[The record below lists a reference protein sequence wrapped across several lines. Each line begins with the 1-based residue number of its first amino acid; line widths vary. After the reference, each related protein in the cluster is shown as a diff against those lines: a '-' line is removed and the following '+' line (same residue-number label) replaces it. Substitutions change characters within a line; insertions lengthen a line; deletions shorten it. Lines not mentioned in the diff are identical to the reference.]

1 MWESSSVTTLAN
13 PPAGSPATPGWPG
26 YNLHTKPYFTLA
38 IKPQFLFLSAFSGM
52 LMQGYHNRKL
62 ITQFFH
68 SNSCEIVPCYLLGYG
83 VPIIIMVYSLT
94 CSVLCNWDC
103 GGTEPL
109 TTVIVKKT
117 NNFIFSGFP
126 SQLHPRTQWTS
137 LRNRRTDQDLWR
149 ILARETESHTLW
161 KIGSIASHLLD
172 CLFQSE
178 ESNVVWTS
186 WNGE

>member
-103 GGTEPL
+103 GGTELSP
-109 TTVIVKKT
+109 
-117 NNFIFSGFP
+117 P
-126 SQLHPRTQWTS
+126 SSW
-137 LRNRRTDQDLWR
+137 RRPQF
-149 ILARETESHTLW
+149 
-161 KIGSIASHLLD
+161 HLLR
-172 CLFQSE
+172 FSE
-178 ESNVVWTS
+178 PATS
-186 WNGE
+186 KNSVNKPVREENRPRPLEDTGKGDRKVTPCGR